1 MASNSYGILAGYD
14 GSAGSERALSWA
26 AREALSRGTVLTVC
40 HAFGPGFP
48 AADDEDAVLNLARGR
63 GERVILSGLRQ
74 GRHLMGTGEVRSLL
88 VAGSAAAVLC
98 ERSDDAAIVVVGA
111 RGLGGVAGL
120 RLGSVSSQV
129 AAHAGGL
136 VVVVRGHWRPAAGF
150 VPGPIVVGANG
161 SPPSRAALEFAFEE
175 AKLREAPVLA
185 VCALADAPGIL
196 GAADKRREQFED
208 VIGRWEK
215 NHPEVAVL
223 RRLSHGGA
231 RDALLTAAHDAQLL
245 VVGSRGRGGIRGM
258 PLGSVSLAVLH
269 HAPCPV
275 GVARPAP
282 PA

>member
-1 MASNSYGILAGYD
+1 MAGTVYGILVGYD
-14 GSAGSERALSWA
+14 GSASSEQALSWA
-26 AREALSRGTVLTVC
+26 AREALSRGTALTVC

-48 AADDEDAVLNLARGR
+48 VPPGEEGVVDLARR
-63 GERVILSGLRQ
+63 SGERAILSGLRQ
-74 GRHLMGTGEVRSLL
+74 TQHLMGTGKVRSLL

-98 ERSDDAAIVVVGA
+98 GRSHDAAMVVVGA

-129 AAHAGGL
+129 AAHASGR
-136 VVVVRGHWRPAAGF
+136 VVVVRGRWRPAAGF
-150 VPGPIVVGANG
+150 VPGPILVGADG
-161 SPPSRAALEFAFEE
+161 SPPSRDALDFAFEE
-175 AKLREAPVLA
+175 ATLREAPVLA
-185 VCALADAPGIL
+185 VCALADAPGSL
-196 GAADKRREQFED
+196 GGADKLREQFED
-208 VIGRWEK
+208 AISRWEK
-215 NHPEVAVL
+215 DHPEVAVL

-245 VVGSRGRGGIRGM
+245 VVGARGRGGIAGM
-258 PLGSVSLAVLH
+258 PLGSVSLAALH

>member
-1 MASNSYGILAGYD
+1 MAGNSYGILTGYD
-14 GSAGSERALSWA
+14 GSASSEQALSWA
-26 AREALSRGTVLTVC
+26 VREALARGTALTVC

-48 AADDEDAVLNLARGR
+48 VPPGDDAVLDLARR
-63 GERVILSGLRQ
+63 SGERVIRSGLRQ
-74 GRHLMGTGEVRSLL
+74 AQQLMGTGEVRSPL

-98 ERSDDAAIVVVGA
+98 ERSHDAAMVVVGA
-111 RGLGGVAGL
+111 RGLGGVPGL
-120 RLGSVSSQV
+120 RLGAVSSQV
-129 AAHAGGL
+129 AAHAGGR

-161 SPPSRAALEFAFEE
+161 SPPSRDALDFAFEE
-175 AKLREAPVLA
+175 ATLRKAPVLA
-185 VCALADAPGIL
+185 VCALADAPGSL
-196 GAADKRREQFED
+196 GGADKRREQFED
-208 VIGRWEK
+208 AIGRWEK

-245 VVGSRGRGGIRGM
+245 VVGARGRGGIRGM
-258 PLGSVSLAVLH
+258 TLGSVSMAMLD

-282 PA
+282 PV

>member
-1 MASNSYGILAGYD
+1 MAGTTYGILAGYD
-14 GSAGSERALSWA
+14 GSASSEQALAWA
-26 AREALSRGTVLTVC
+26 VREALARGTALTVC
-40 HAFGPGFP
+40 HAFGGGIPVPPG
-48 AADDEDAVLNLARGR
+48 EDAVLDLARR
-63 GERVILSGLRQ
+63 SGERVLRGGLRQ
-74 GRHLMGTGEVRSLL
+74 AQHIMGTGEVRSLL
-88 VAGSAAAVLC
+88 VAGSPAAVLC
-98 ERSDDAAIVVVGA
+98 ERSHDAAMVVIGA

-129 AAHAGGL
+129 AAHAGGR

-161 SPPSRAALEFAFEE
+161 SPPSRDALDFAFEE
-175 AKLREAPVLA
+175 ATLREAPVLA
-185 VCALADAPGIL
+185 VCALADAPGSL
-196 GAADKRREQFED
+196 GGADKRREQFED

-215 NHPEVAVL
+215 NHREVAVL

-245 VVGSRGRGGIRGM
+245 VVGSRGRGGIQGM
-258 PLGSVSLAVLH
+258 ALGSVSLAILH
-269 HAPCPV
+269 HASCPV